1 MCNLMHNIVRRFT
14 CASLSGVHPESLQ
27 VKERTMRIVLAT
39 HRNLMSQLALSSG
52 AVDMD
57 IVWGLLGCIGV
68 VIVLGWFFGWF
79 KFFS

>member
-1 MCNLMHNIVRRFT
+1 
-14 CASLSGVHPESLQ
+14 
-27 VKERTMRIVLAT
+27 MRIVLAT